1 MSAWQLWLA
10 PWFELWGA
18 PVTRLEVVAVVLS
31 LAMVVL
37 NLRVNPWAWPLAIA
51 ASLLYGVLF
60 HHYGLY
66 GEAGLQLVF
75 VVVSCWGW
83 TQWLW
88 GRDEHRQALVVRPLA
103 RSTWWWGLAFWMAL
117 WGLIGAFLDRY
128 TDSSV
133 PYWDA
138 LPTAGSLLGQWWLAR
153 KWIENWPVWLM
164 VNVVSVAL
172 FAYKLMW
179 LTAVLYGVFAL
190 LSVVGWVAWRRL
202 HAQAV
207 ALGPAKA

>member
-1 MSAWQLWLA
+1 MSLLQLWLS

-18 PVTRLEVVAVVLS
+18 PVTRLEVLAVALS
-31 LAMVVL
+31 LGMVIL

-66 GEAGLQLVF
+66 GEAALQGVF
-75 VVVSCWGW
+75 VLVSFWGW
-83 TQWLW
+83 WQWLW
-88 GRDEHRQALVVRPLA
+88 GCDEHQQALSVRPLP
-103 RSTWWWGLAFWMAL
+103 RRHWWQGLAFWAVM
-117 WGLIGAFLDRY
+117 WVLIGSFLDRY
-128 TDSSV
+128 TDSTV

-153 KWIENWPVWLM
+153 KWIDNWPVWLM

-179 LTAVLYGVFAL
+179 LTAVLYAVFAV
-190 LSVVGWVAWRRL
+190 LSVVGWQAWRRL
-202 HAQAV
+202 HRQSYAEA
-207 ALGPAKA
+207 A